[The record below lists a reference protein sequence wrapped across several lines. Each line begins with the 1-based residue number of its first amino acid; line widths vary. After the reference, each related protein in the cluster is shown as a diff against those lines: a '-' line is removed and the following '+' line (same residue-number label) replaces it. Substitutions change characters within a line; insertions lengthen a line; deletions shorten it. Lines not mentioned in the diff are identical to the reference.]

1 MREAVSNTLGLIGCV
16 FAMAG
21 ILLATNGMPVLGIS
35 LIITNAA
42 IFAAALKIGG

>member
-1 MREAVSNTLGLIGCV
+1 MKEAVSNILGMTGAV
-16 FAMAG
+16 FAFAG
-21 ILLATNGMPVLGIS
+21 ILLATNGMPVFGVS